1 MQYIYKI
8 VIDNLAL
15 GSVVFQFYF
24 EIIKRD
30 VISLG
35 RLFHNTALFHKL
47 CLQLLVKGGGMDGL
61 HSPGSIFQIICQGFI
76 TQTKARTIV
85 IWSLVMYGVRC
96 HNCFA

>member
-35 RLFHNTALFHKL
+35 RLFHNTAPYSINFVYNYWWKAVEWMACIHLVAFCRLYVKASLHK
-47 CLQLLVKGGGMDGL
+47 QKRE
-61 HSPGSIFQIICQGFI
+61 P
-76 TQTKARTIV
+76 
-85 IWSLVMYGVRC
+85 
-96 HNCFA
+96 